1 MTSYTSQG
9 PALQWLH
16 ARLLGGKTLHYSN
29 EITAMPCHHQLL
41 RFLLR
46 SPLKQAIFFTL
57 LLQRSE
63 FWVPHLIHSLAPF
76 RKADEFR
83 KWLKSQKCGGRG
95 IIRMK
100 DLNNFVSRFSFELL
114 GEVCRVGLFWRGVL
128 SAHSVSS
135 WYFTKSGMCPAS
147 ITSEDLREKMLTWQV
162 VCLDGCRGLKK
173 GNFKKVCNNLHFFKF
188 LFYCYHVLK
197 GCWFFHQMSHQWRE
211 WDNSETEYKGS
222 KYLMEVHDLMQ
233 KAPIKWNQENA
244 YVREGN
250 THVLWGR
257 ELSQSKSGPSA
268 FKS

>member
-100 DLNNFVSRFSFELL
+100 DLNNFVSRFFFWAPGGSLQSGTILERGAFCTFCFLL
-114 GEVCRVGLFWRGVL
+114 VLHQVRDVSRLRYERG
-128 SAHSVSS
+128 SQRKNAHMA
-135 WYFTKSGMCPAS
+135 SGVFGWLQR
-147 ITSEDLREKMLTWQV
+147 IEE
-162 VCLDGCRGLKK
+162 G
-173 GNFKKVCNNLHFFKF
+173 KF
-188 LFYCYHVLK
+188 
-197 GCWFFHQMSHQWRE
+197 
-211 WDNSETEYKGS
+211 
-222 KYLMEVHDLMQ
+222 
-233 KAPIKWNQENA
+233 
-244 YVREGN
+244 
-250 THVLWGR
+250 
-257 ELSQSKSGPSA
+257 
-268 FKS
+268 